1 VLKEDKRAIF
11 NAASYASQ
19 AADWVRIHATPEP
32 QPDIERSQRE
42 MEESITY

>member
-11 NAASYASQ
+11 N
-19 AADWVRIHATPEP
+19 ATPEP